1 MRTLALSPEGD
12 RFASGS
18 DDGAVKIW
26 DLGGF
31 QVDEMS
37 VPEKQRAILSE
48 FIIITFMK
56 RRDLRHRKIEEKS
69 DFSRA

>member
-56 RRDLRHRKIEEKS
+56 RRDLRYRKIE
-69 DFSRA
+69 

>member
-48 FIIITFMK
+48 FIIITFRK

>member
-48 FIIITFMK
+48 FIIITFRK
-56 RRDLRHRKIEEKS
+56 RRDLRYRKIEEKS

>member
-48 FIIITFMK
+48 FIIITF
-56 RRDLRHRKIEEKS
+56 REGRDLSQWKIE
-69 DFSRA
+69 

>member
-48 FIIITFMK
+48 FIIITF
-56 RRDLRHRKIEEKS
+56 RT
-69 DFSRA
+69 

>member
-48 FIIITFMK
+48 FIIITFRK
-56 RRDLRHRKIEEKS
+56 GRDLRHRKIEEKS

>member
-48 FIIITFMK
+48 FIIITF
-56 RRDLRHRKIEEKS
+56 REGRDLSHWKIE
-69 DFSRA
+69 

>member
-48 FIIITFMK
+48 FIIITFRK
-56 RRDLRHRKIEEKS
+56 GRDLRHWKIE
-69 DFSRA
+69 